1 MEAEVCPDHGELV
14 TKLHIMTSQITVIS
28 KKNYA

>member
-1 MEAEVCPDHGELV
+1 MEAEVFPDRRELV
-14 TKLHIMTSQITVIS
+14 TKLHIITSQITVVS